1 MPRKKHKAED
11 NVTRLSLIDQSQNV
25 TVAAM
30 GVKGSGPYAGML
42 LAAFRASAARTQRKL
57 ETRALR
63 GIGVAFPLRHSQ
75 FKLIQISTKNKRE

>member
-1 MPRKKHKAED
+1 MSALE
-11 NVTRLSLIDQSQNV
+11 
-25 TVAAM
+25 
-30 GVKGSGPYAGML
+30 GVKVVEFTSYVSGPYAGML

-75 FKLIQISTKNKRE
+75 FKLIQISTKKNKRE